1 MSEPENYR
9 FRILVVD
16 DDPTI
21 LDLYQMILEP
31 KIPLPQ
37 LPDFEITCCS
47 QGDDAVD
54 RVKYSLLEDAP
65 YALAFLDLNMP
76 PGPDGQWAAEQIHR
90 LDPSVNIVIVT
101 GYRTGENGELTHRAS
116 ISDKLLYLQKPF
128 HRREIVQFATALT
141 AKWQA
146 EKQLL
151 ALHSDLEDL
160 VERRTA
166 ELVESNKQLK
176 IEVLPINKVK
186 NSSDIT
192 H

>member
-1 MSEPENYR
+1 MTESENSR

-21 LDLYQMILEP
+21 LDLYQRILEP
-31 KIPLPQ
+31 NNPLPL

-54 RVKYSLLEDAP
+54 RVKSSTEESAP
-65 YALAFLDLNMP
+65 YAVAFLDLNMP
-76 PGPDGQWAAEQIHR
+76 PGPDGQWTAEQIHR
-90 LDPSVNIVIVT
+90 LDPSVNIVVVT
-101 GYRTGENGELTHRAS
+101 GYRAMDSSEVKHRAS

-128 HRREIVQFATALT
+128 HHREIVQFATALS

-151 ALHSDLEDL
+151 ALHSDL
-160 VERRTA
+160 
-166 ELVESNKQLK
+166 
-176 IEVLPINKVK
+176 
-186 NSSDIT
+186 
-192 H
+192 